1 MVDFKFKCLTLRHTL
16 AHDRDA
22 NNLKSYLSSKC
33 RKSFIMNLCS
43 SKAQMSFI
51 KSFILL
57 AGLGLILQMVLQE
70 ELEDHA
76 I

>member
-1 MVDFKFKCLTLRHTL
+1 
-16 AHDRDA
+16 
-22 NNLKSYLSSKC
+22 
-33 RKSFIMNLCS
+33 MNLCS

-51 KSFILL
+51 KSSILL

>member
-1 MVDFKFKCLTLRHTL
+1 
-16 AHDRDA
+16 
-22 NNLKSYLSSKC
+22 
-33 RKSFIMNLCS
+33 MNLCS

-70 ELEDHA
+70 EVEDHA